1 MHDLLPKTLEHLLKP
16 CSFYERKSGLL
27 EVSSENSLLKQE
39 YYVALAGGRIVGRGA
54 NALIVARATHI
65 VGVSLIRKSPRVEP
79 ASTDSKCT
87 GSEAKSVNR
96 AAVN

>member
-1 MHDLLPKTLEHLLKP
+1 MHDLLPKTLGHLLKP

-27 EVSSENSLLKQE
+27 EVSRENSLLKEE

-65 VGVSLIRKSPRVEP
+65 VGVSLVRKSP
-79 ASTDSKCT
+79 
-87 GSEAKSVNR
+87 
-96 AAVN
+96 